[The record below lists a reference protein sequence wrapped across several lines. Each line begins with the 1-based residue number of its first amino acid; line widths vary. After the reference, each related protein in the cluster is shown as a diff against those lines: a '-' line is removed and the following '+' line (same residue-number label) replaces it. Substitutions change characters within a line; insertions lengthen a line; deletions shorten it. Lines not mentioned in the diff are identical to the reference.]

1 MTEKILGMAKVFGV
15 DHKTF
20 RITLVQ
26 EVAKALEISKGDR
39 IIFCKD
45 ETGRIYIRKA

>member
-1 MTEKILGMAKVFGV
+1 MR
-15 DHKTF
+15 KTRKGEDQTMKRESLF
-20 RITLVQ
+20 LTIWE

-45 ETGRIYIRKA
+45 ETGRIYIRRA